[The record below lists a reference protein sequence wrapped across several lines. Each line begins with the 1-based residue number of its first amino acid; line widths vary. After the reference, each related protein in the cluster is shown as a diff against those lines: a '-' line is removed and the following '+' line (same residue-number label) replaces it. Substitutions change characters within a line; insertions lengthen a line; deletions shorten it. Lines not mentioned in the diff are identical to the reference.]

1 MIFEGA
7 YRKKIKSPSLYFTII
22 LGMEESKWTYV
33 YFLSFI
39 VKKIVPYAKKNG
51 MFFVKKK

>member
-1 MIFEGA
+1 MKARTE
-7 YRKKIKSPSLYFTII
+7 KIKSPFLYFTII

-39 VKKIVPYAKKNG
+39 VKKNCAVCIKKRYVFCEKEIN
-51 MFFVKKK
+51 